1 MKLIYQWVPWAYSNL
16 TCLKASKLLNC
27 EITDIIWVDN
37 FTSLW
42 ENVDEENIW
51 VIPIE
56 NSYAGNNYENLY
68 NFLRFDFKII
78 WEINLRVDHCLL
90 SKESDISDIKEVYS
104 HPQAL
109 SQCHDF
115 LKKHNIKPMKFPDTA
130 GAAEMIKKSNKS
142 WIWAIASSLAWNIYW
157 LNILEESIQDQTWNT
172 TKFLVVVSKKS
183 KINFT
188 DKKNMPWKK
197 WFCGKTSIIFEVKN
211 IPASLYKCLW
221 AFATNNVNLT
231 KIESLPSLKD
241 PFTYLFWIDF
251 EWTTKDI
258 SVKKSLDELKFFT
271 NNIKI
276 LWEY

>member
-42 ENVDEENIW
+42 EKVDKENIW

-56 NSYAGNNYENLY
+56 NSYAGNIFENLY

-109 SQCHDF
+109 RQCYNF
-115 LKKHNIKPMKFPDTA
+115 LKEHNIKPIIFSDTA
-130 GAAEMIKKSNKS
+130 LAAQMIKEKN
-142 WIWAIASSLAWNIYW
+142 ILNAWAIASSLAWEIYW
-157 LNILEESIQDQTWNT
+157 LNILEESIQDQKWNT
-172 TKFLVVVSKKS
+172 TRFFIIVPQKS
-183 KINFT
+183 KIVFKTKAN
-188 DKKNMPWKK
+188 
-197 WFCGKTSIIFEVKN
+197 KTSIIFEAKN

-241 PFTYLFWIDF
+241 PFTYLFWIDL

-258 SVKKSLDELKFFT
+258 SVQKSITELKKFT
-271 NNIKI
+271 NDIKI